1 MWEVYLPEYYVERVF
16 RPEQQEVERKA
27 ARKARIGRVDGF
39 RARLARR
46 LVELSLCLDQDAAE
60 AELVGTRSRSPG
72 SSSVSRAP
80 NQRR

>member
-27 ARKARIGRVDGF
+27 ARKARIGRLDGF

-60 AELVGTRSRSPG
+60 AELVGTRPRSPG

>member
-27 ARKARIGRVDGF
+27 ARKARIGETEGF

-46 LVELSLCLDQDAAE
+46 LVDLGLCLDQEAAE
-60 AELVGTRSRSPG
+60 AELVGTRSRS
-72 SSSVSRAP
+72 
-80 NQRR
+80 

>member
-27 ARKARIGRVDGF
+27 ARKARMGEPDSL

-46 LVELSLCLDQDAAE
+46 LVDLGLCLDQEAAA
-60 AELVGTRSRSPG
+60 AELVGARSSSPRSPSG
-72 SSSVSRAP
+72 S
-80 NQRR
+80 